1 MEFTDKQV
9 IIELEK
15 RNAKTFGGIKRCRE
29 RLQRF
34 IDHEKKCACVSN
46 PMEENKVVH
55 IEITDLE
62 EVTMDID
69 EGIDHVV
76 NLYRELLLE
85 SMTQSDI
92 FYGNKESRKELRSYK
107 RWKQAQDIFL
117 ENGLRSYLDNEE

>member
-15 RNAKTFGGIKRCRE
+15 RNAKTFGGINRCRE

-34 IDHEKKCACVSN
+34 IEHEKKCASCKPV
-46 PMEENKVVH
+46 EENKVVH
-55 IEITDLE
+55 IEITDSE

-76 NLYRELLLE
+76 SLYRELLLE
-85 SMTQSDI
+85 SLTQTDL
-92 FYGNKESRKELRSYK
+92 FYGNGESRKELRSYK
-107 RWKQAQDIFL
+107 RWKEAQTIFL